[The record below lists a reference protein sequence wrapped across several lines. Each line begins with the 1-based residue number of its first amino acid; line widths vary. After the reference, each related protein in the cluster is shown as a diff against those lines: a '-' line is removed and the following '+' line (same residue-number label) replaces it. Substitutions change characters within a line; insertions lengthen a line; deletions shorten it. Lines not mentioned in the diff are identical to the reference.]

1 MFGEMTNP
9 PPMPP
14 TSSAG
19 AIAHPAAAAAGLG
32 VALVGIA
39 AALVLAVVDLRHGR
53 RQDAADAAA
62 RDDPHAQRH
71 H

>member
-1 MFGEMTNP
+1 V
-9 PPMPP
+9 
-14 TSSAG
+14 
-19 AIAHPAAAAAGLG
+19 GLG
-32 VALVGIA
+32 VALVGSA